1 MKLSD
6 PNNFQRSDPG
16 LSEDMS
22 IDQASEFWDSHDFTK
37 FPDIQEVKGVRFKL
51 LKEKVGVNP

>member
-1 MKLSD
+1 M
-6 PNNFQRSDPG
+6 
-16 LSEDMS
+16 EDMS